1 MLSGTVGYSA
11 GNVGGGPGA
20 VKPRE
25 TGHRLERATALGHIP
40 AGRSLAQS
48 PRPRP
53 STCAR
58 APWPRVST
66 PREFP
71 VKIRLRFFASLRE
84 RTGVSET
91 DLECAEGTTVSVLR
105 RDLESRYGKRAG
117 FGSTL
122 LVSVNWDPAEP
133 GRVLVEGDEVAFLPP
148 MSGGSIPPGACWI
161 SETPITQAMVE
172 EKVRGAGCGAIVSF
186 LGTVRDVSRGKR
198 IQRLE
203 YEAYPGMAE
212 KKMSEIGE
220 AIVARWPGARVA
232 IAHRVGMLA
241 IGEVAVA
248 IAVSAPHRAEAFEA
262 CRYAIDRL
270 KQTVPIWK
278 KEFTVDGDYWVEEN
292 P

>member
-1 MLSGTVGYSA
+1 
-11 GNVGGGPGA
+11 
-20 VKPRE
+20 
-25 TGHRLERATALGHIP
+25 
-40 AGRSLAQS
+40 
-48 PRPRP
+48 
-53 STCAR
+53 
-58 APWPRVST
+58 
-66 PREFP
+66 

-91 DLECAEGTTVSVLR
+91 DLECAEGTSVEALR
-105 RDLESRYGKRAG
+105 RELGSRYGERAG

-122 LVSVNWDPAEP
+122 LVSVNWDPADP
-133 GRVLVEGDEVAFLPP
+133 ARVLVEGDEVAFLPP
-148 MSGGSIPPGACWI
+148 MSGGSGPAGACWL

-172 EKVRGAGCGAIVSF
+172 EKVRGAGYGAIVSF
-186 LGTVRDVSRGKR
+186 LGTVRDFSRGKR
-198 IQRLE
+198 IQHLE
-203 YEAYPGMAE
+203 YEAYAGMAE

-220 AIVARWPGARVA
+220 TIAVRWPGARVA
-232 IAHRVGMLA
+232 IAHRVGTLG

-278 KEFTVDGDYWVEEN
+278 KEFSTDGETWVEEN